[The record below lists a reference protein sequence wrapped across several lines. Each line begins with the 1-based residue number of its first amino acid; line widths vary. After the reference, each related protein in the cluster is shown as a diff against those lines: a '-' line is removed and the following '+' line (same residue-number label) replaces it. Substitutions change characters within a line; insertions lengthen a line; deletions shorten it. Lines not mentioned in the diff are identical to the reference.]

1 MTVTVTGYTEEV
13 TVIVAVAVIVVV
25 TVGLH
30 LYFRV
35 VGWGKERGL

>member
-1 MTVTVTGYTEEV
+1 VIEVVVVEMTVEV
-13 TVIVAVAVIVVV
+13 AMIVVV

-35 VGWGKERGL
+35 LGWGKERVL